1 MTWALE
7 AILRRV
13 VAEQAAL
20 MRAHTGDGRQAASV
34 VDDEADGRRGLEP
47 GDVTGADRGLR
58 GDRLPVAV
66 ARDQLAARGRGRT
79 RPAVEQLAVDH
90 GPRGKD
96 DIANSVCG
104 LIALLKYKRQSWGYL
119 TWAYNITTA
128 EKARWFYAGK
138 GGMRADGYLGD
149 GKFMTKSG
157 EIYRDPRYS

>member
-1 MTWALE
+1 VQSE
-7 AILRRV
+7 APKSDLYL
-13 VAEQAAL
+13 AAL
-20 MRAHTGDGRQAASV
+20 PVLTSGKVELPDHTRLIRQL
-34 VDDEADGRRGLEP
+34 RGLERR
-47 GDVTGADRGLR
+47 T
-58 GDRLPVAV
+58 
-66 ARDQLAARGRGRT
+66 ARSGKDS
-79 RPAVEQLAVDH
+79 VDH

-104 LIALLKYKRQSWGYL
+104 LIALLKYKRQSWGHL